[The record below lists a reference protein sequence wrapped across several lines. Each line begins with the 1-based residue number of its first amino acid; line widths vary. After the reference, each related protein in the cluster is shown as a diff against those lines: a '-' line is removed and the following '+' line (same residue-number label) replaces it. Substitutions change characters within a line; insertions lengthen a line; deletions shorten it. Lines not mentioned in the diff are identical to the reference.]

1 MYPPTGRH
9 LHSKLHS
16 ETLNP
21 RRAAVDL
28 REQTLHQ
35 LAHQSA
41 EWAYRIAYDL
51 LGSRAEAEDA
61 VQEALARSCASV
73 DRLRDQRAANA
84 WFKRITINVCLK
96 TLRRRKL
103 KRTLRNLLP
112 GSAEPS
118 VVIADSASEHS
129 PPELQ
134 PDAVVAR
141 SSDIR
146 HMLRS
151 LESLP
156 GKQRA
161 ALVLR
166 YGQDMSIAEVA
177 ELLGIGEGTVKTHLV
192 RGLRR
197 LRQTM
202 EKQR

>member
-1 MYPPTGRH
+1 M
-9 LHSKLHS
+9 HSKLHS
-16 ETLNP
+16 ETLDP
-21 RRAAVDL
+21 RRAATDL
-28 REQTLHQ
+28 REQTLHR

-41 EWAYRIAYDL
+41 DWAYRIAYDL

-73 DRLRDQRAANA
+73 DRLREPRAAEA
-84 WFKRITINVCLK
+84 WFKRITVNVCLK
-96 TLRRRKL
+96 VLRRRKL
-103 KRTLRNLLP
+103 KRTLRSLLP
-112 GSAEPS
+112 GAAEPS
-118 VVIADSASEHS
+118 VVIADTSAQLTPKEH
-129 PPELQ
+129 Q

-141 SSDIR
+141 SADIR

-156 GKQRA
+156 TKQRA

-177 ELLGIGEGTVKTHLV
+177 ELLDIGEGTVKTHLV

-197 LRQTM
+197 LRQIM
-202 EKQR
+202 ETQQ